1 MNKTVKEKLDHLTAL
16 ANRQFAKVKGCKIV
30 TEYDEQNN
38 YMAILTLER
47 ERKQLR
53 IEIYA
58 RAFHVITNE
67 PIDTGNGKSV
77 FYSTGVYLSQPHVEI
92 QVGPDPMTLI
102 LCFMGWLKI

>member
-1 MNKTVKEKLDHLTAL
+1 MNTVKEKLDKLTDL
-16 ANRQFAKVKGCKIV
+16 AKRQFAKVKDCKIV

-67 PIDTGNGKSV
+67 PIDTGNGKTCV
-77 FYSTGVYLSQPHVEI
+77 FRIRGRSERI
-92 QVGPDPMTLI
+92 R
-102 LCFMGWLKI
+102 